1 MLCERLCDYTKINV
15 HKSLNHSVTEKL
27 NANLKQF
34 YGLTKVSFQE
44 FIEFWHVMMV
54 MFNTHVN
61 LQRLDNKDFLN
72 SQA

>member
-44 FIEFWHVMMV
+44 FIEFWACDDGYV
-54 MFNTHVN
+54 
-61 LQRLDNKDFLN
+61 
-72 SQA
+72 